1 MSQHGRARP
10 TLKGK
15 KHSVSTAPSFEI
27 AMTQGFSEPELFLHL
42 LRAAVPFLP
51 VLLLLPPSG
60 RFRGPLASACFPRG
74 GRRGSEQRATKRCP
88 QKEAKKKRTP
98 RPNQPLTLWGDEGGK
113 EAAQSHP
120 PPTPRQAAVRMRGGR
135 PRPPFCSV
143 SRAARPPRQ
152 LRRGAA
158 LARCARGEP
167 AGRAVQ
173 ANELK
178 SRRRHSPGAAPSPR
192 RVGDRLFLSPASF
205 PFLAATAAPPAS
217 SRAAPR
223 PPARPHHAVRAAAA
237 QGEQPLQADPGEP
250 PARPPPAALSRLLWS
265 GEGCGC
271 RGAATA
277 SLSRLVPASSLC
289 LRPPNRPCGGR
300 EGREGGREAGRDPPP
315 LPGFAAPRP
324 QR

>member
-1 MSQHGRARP
+1 
-10 TLKGK
+10 
-15 KHSVSTAPSFEI
+15 
-27 AMTQGFSEPELFLHL
+27 
-42 LRAAVPFLP
+42 
-51 VLLLLPPSG
+51 
-60 RFRGPLASACFPRG
+60 
-74 GRRGSEQRATKRCP
+74 
-88 QKEAKKKRTP
+88 
-98 RPNQPLTLWGDEGGK
+98 
-113 EAAQSHP
+113 
-120 PPTPRQAAVRMRGGR
+120 MRGGR

-315 LPGFAAPRP
+315 LPGFAAPRLRSSPPAAVTPGRAPAAAPPPLRLSPLLPP
-324 QR
+324 QAGGSGPDEGGGGGGELSTPGQRLRETACPAG